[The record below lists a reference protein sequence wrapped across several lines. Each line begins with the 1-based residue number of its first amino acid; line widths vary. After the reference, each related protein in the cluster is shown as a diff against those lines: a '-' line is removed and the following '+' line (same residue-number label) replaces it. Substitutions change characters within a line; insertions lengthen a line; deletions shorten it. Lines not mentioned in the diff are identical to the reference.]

1 MIRDAQTHSAIS
13 DYREF
18 APSSALAGQLL
29 CLWTQTIAGSR
40 GVFVHRVLPDCC
52 LDIVFINDEPPV
64 VVGPWT
70 APFLARLAPGTIIL
84 GARCHPGLAPGVLGL
99 PASELLNQSVPLR
112 AMWSSTASARFARVG
127 DQPNLSAR
135 ISAMESALLERL
147 AHPGPVDHAICA
159 AILWLAA
166 HPHGRISQL
175 SPWLGCSSRQLRRRF
190 ASAVGYGPKTFQSV
204 LRFQRLLSLATRAAA
219 APSLAQF
226 SMDAGYADQAHM
238 TREVQRF
245 SGSPPTVLLRSARC
259 TLSLSS
265 LLSKTDDLQR

>member
-1 MIRDAQTHSAIS
+1 
-13 DYREF
+13 
-18 APSSALAGQLL
+18 
-29 CLWTQTIAGSR
+29 
-40 GVFVHRVLPDCC
+40 
-52 LDIVFINDEPPV
+52 
-64 VVGPWT
+64 
-70 APFLARLAPGTIIL
+70 
-84 GARCHPGLAPGVLGL
+84 
-99 PASELLNQSVPLR
+99 
-112 AMWSSTASARFARVG
+112 MWSSTASARFARVG